1 MAPPPS
7 HLLQQQLDTAL
18 QLILSFSSMMTTDEI
33 LMVKVRL
40 AEVDILLTCVL
51 VEQGSANAG
60 GELVPTL
67 LLLCTHLARAEHP
80 EHRVAPPV
88 TPRNNNAAGGD
99 SGNHGSVDQASTHH
113 STASYPTTSNNSTG
127 QNSVN

>member
-40 AEVDILLTCVL
+40 AEADILLTRVL
-51 VEQGSANAG
+51 VERGSTNAG

-80 EHRVAPPV
+80 EHRVVPPV
-88 TPRNNNAAGGD
+88 TP
-99 SGNHGSVDQASTHH
+99 
-113 STASYPTTSNNSTG
+113 
-127 QNSVN
+127 